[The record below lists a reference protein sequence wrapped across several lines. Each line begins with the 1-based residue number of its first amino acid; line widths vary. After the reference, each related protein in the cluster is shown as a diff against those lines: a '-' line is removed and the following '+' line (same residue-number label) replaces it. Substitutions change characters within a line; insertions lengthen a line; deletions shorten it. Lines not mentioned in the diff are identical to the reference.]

1 VQYVLVGVVVIVIA
15 WFITAPLRRP
25 RGAPV
30 DDDEGR
36 IEARVAEIELRKES
50 KYREIRDA
58 ELDHAAGK
66 LNDADFER
74 VNAELRREAM
84 AILAELDRASKGSG
98 RP

>member
-15 WFITAPLRRP
+15 WFVTAPLRRP
-25 RGAPV
+25 RGAPA
-30 DDDEGR
+30 DEAEG
-36 IEARVAEIELRKES
+36 ESQARVAEIELRKES

-58 ELDHAAGK
+58 ELDHTAGK
-66 LNDADFER
+66 MNDADFER

-84 AILAELDRASKGSG
+84 ALLAELDRAAK